1 MAEKKD
7 EKKDVPKLS
16 TLPKS
21 FADWEVGSSYE
32 IVKQIGSGSYGYVVE
47 AIQKSTGKKV
57 AIKRLNKIFDDTIDC
72 KRILREVTLLRKLK
86 YANLVNIIEILEPT
100 DLKNFDTIYVVME
113 YAQSDLKKLLKSPI
127 HLEMIHIQ
135 TLIYNILLGLKYIH
149 SADVLHRD
157 LKPANVLINEDCSV
171 KICDFGLARSIEGIE
186 GAHYKKDQNDPE
198 DDLPLPKAESK
209 PAKQG
214 NPKLVK
220 SSGGL
225 IKATNMKR
233 ELTGHVVTRWYRA
246 PELILLEKDYTAA
259 IDVWSVGCIFGELL
273 GMIKE
278 NAPTFLDRSPLFP
291 GTSCFPLSPDRSN
304 NIKRGGF
311 PHSAQ
316 DQLSIIFSIL
326 GTPSEEDFDFVTDA
340 KAIEYLKS
348 FPPKKRVDF
357 LDLYPA
363 ATPEGLELLKKC
375 LQFNPRK
382 RITID
387 EAINHPFL
395 SKVRDKTKEIVSGG
409 PIILDFEKEGDMTVD
424 RLRELFIEEIKNY
437 RRKPVS

>member
-1 MAEKKD
+1 MQDKKD

-21 FADWEVGSSYE
+21 FADWEVGSGYE

-186 GAHYKKDQNDPE
+186 GAHYKKEQDA
-198 DDLPLPKAESK
+198 DDEPLPKAEPK
-209 PAKQG
+209 VVKQG
-214 NPKLVK
+214 NPKLIK

-225 IKATNMKR
+225 IKTTNMKR

-311 PHSAQ
+311 PHSSQ

-348 FPPKKRVDF
+348 FPPKKRVEF
-357 LDLYPA
+357 QDLYPA
-363 ATPEGLELLKKC
+363 ATAEGLELLRKC

-387 EAINHPFL
+387 EAINHAFL
-395 SKVRDKTKEIVSGG
+395 GKVRDKSKEIVSGG

-437 RRKPVS
+437 RKK